1 MIGFRRK
8 IALLICPELRAD
20 PRIPCRETVG
30 FRVAVHVVPAD
41 LVALV
46 ELFATH
52 KGRSE
57 ATISNKAAGNAT
69 LFERLRTGKGC
80 NIRTAQKVLDWFS
93 DNWPVD
99 LQWPADVPRPSAK
112 KDAA

>member
-1 MIGFRRK
+1 MISK
-8 IALLICPELRAD
+8 QLTQLA
-20 PRIPCRETVG
+20 ETLS
-30 FRVAVHVVPAD
+30 AHS
-41 LVALV
+41 
-46 ELFATH
+46 
-52 KGRSE
+52 GRSE